1 MISNSTVSDELVQS
15 ENTNLK
21 SVTIDGEQ
29 FFQISDF
36 DSIRPFFMSIVSD
49 SNHWMF
55 ISSNGGVSAGRK
67 NAEFSL
73 FPYTTDDKI
82 TELSHTTGSKTIF
95 QILNGE
101 SEHVWEPFCDK
112 DAIRF
117 NVSRNLYKN
126 VFGNKII
133 FEEINHDLEII
144 FSYEWN
150 SSDEYGFVKKS
161 KLTSQSN
168 SVLNLRVL
176 DGLQNILPASVV
188 SDLQTKSSNLL
199 DAYKRSELVKETGLG
214 IYALS
219 AIPVDKA
226 EPSEA
231 LKANVAWSLGVEGST
246 YLLSSMQLD
255 IFRAGKAVTE
265 E

>member
-1 MISNSTVSDELVQS
+1 MTSNSTIS
-15 ENTNLK
+15 ESLDLQNKDSQLK
-21 SVTIDGEQ
+21 SITINGEQ
-29 FFQISDF
+29 YFKIPDF

-55 ISSNGGVSAGRK
+55 ISSNGGLTAGRK

-73 FPYTTDDKI
+73 FPYYTDDKI
-82 TELSHTTGSKTIF
+82 TEFAHTTGSKTIF
-95 QILNGE
+95 QIVGGE
-101 SEHVWEPFCDK
+101 TNDVWEPFCEK
-112 DAIRF
+112 DAVRF
-117 NVSRNLYKN
+117 NVTRNLYKN
-126 VFGNKII
+126 VYGNKIL
-133 FEEINHDLEII
+133 FEEINLDLGVT

-150 SSDEYGFVKKS
+150 SSDTFGFVKKS
-161 KLTSQSN
+161 KLSSQRN
-168 SVLNLRVL
+168 GTLELRML

-188 SDLQTKSSNLL
+188 SDLQTRSSNLL

-231 LKANVAWSLGVEGST
+231 LKANIVWSKGLSNST
-246 YLLSSMQLD
+246 TQGEHSGGY
-255 IFRAGKAVTE
+255 T
-265 E
+265 